1 MFSTPKKYEKYENLW
16 ISKYYCNKEPNKWGI
31 WEGLR
36 EILQNQFDG
45 IKKKI
50 GKKKKIKV
58 IPKNEY
64 LYNGIKYQFEFDFMS
79 NDPNDKTLYGS
90 IKYDRS
96 NKRLIVQNLG
106 TLKRTDLLLG
116 GIGEKANTTDEEIIG
131 RHGEGMK
138 IGALG
143 FVRSNKKENKIGKN
157 FRIYTNGEM
166 WHFILVED
174 EGFPKENKVNK
185 YIKCLKVG
193 IEQDNDVS
201 HKGKVTVEISP
212 IDLENEWI
220 KYLERILWLIKWQ
233 KDEKLNLGIIK
244 AIDEGGKEF
253 GEIFLSEKYRNRI
266 YVKDI
271 FVQEFTDKDNTSV
284 KCFFG
289 FNTDLDLD
297 RDRNAIKDLD
307 KRNILFSK
315 ILSNIL
321 KRREDIMK
329 EITNSFTYNLFNDYL
344 KHIVYLIE
352 HDYIMIRHIIDP
364 GNLGQKEKDDIW
376 DYLEEFKYKEPEY
389 GKIKKKQMIYTSQ
402 VGSLNYFLNQKQLP
416 KEFYP
421 YHEIG
426 CWLTWHVLVGCS
438 NCKCCSSY
446 YRGYEA
452 IYNDKVKKAQVVP
465 EPNELKETLDKITER
480 LKNCKS
486 DYKREYI
493 KFKKYDFQFDNTNAN
508 IDPRD
513 KIVDFDNK
521 IIYFSES
528 LKNSINNIDTKNW
541 LFKMIINTYHID
553 LFELFKL

>member
-45 IKKKI
+45 ILKKI
-50 GKKKKIKV
+50 GKKSKIKV
-58 IPKNEY
+58 IPKNNY
-64 LYNGIKYQFEFDFMS
+64 IYNGINYQFEFDFMS
-79 NDPNDKTLYGS
+79 NDTNDKTIYGF
-90 IKYDRS
+90 IKYDRG
-96 NKRLIVQNLG
+96 NKRLIIQNLG

-116 GIGEKANTTDEEIIG
+116 GKGEKSKTENEEIIG

-138 IGALG
+138 LGALA
-143 FVRSNKKENKIGKN
+143 FIRSNKKEKKEGKD
-157 FRIYTNGEM
+157 FRIFTNEEM

-174 EGFPKENKVNK
+174 GGFPKENNKNK

-193 IEQDNDVS
+193 IEKDKDVN
-201 HKGKVTVEISP
+201 HKDKVTVEISP

-220 KYLERILWLIKWQ
+220 KYLDRILWLIKWQ
-233 KDEKLNLGIIK
+233 KDERLNLGVIK
-244 AIDEGGKEF
+244 AVDEKGKEF
-253 GEIFLSEKYRNRI
+253 GEIFLSEDYRNKI

-271 FVQEFTDKDNTSV
+271 FVQEFNEKDDRSV

-321 KRREDIMK
+321 KRRDDIRK
-329 EITNSFTYNLFNDYL
+329 ELTGSTYNLFNDYL

-352 HDYIMIRHIIDP
+352 YDYIMIRHIIDP
-364 GNLGQKEKDDIW
+364 GNLTQKEKDDIW
-376 DYLEEFKYKEPEY
+376 DYLEENKYKEPDY
-389 GKIKKKQMIYTSQ
+389 GKIKRKQMIYTSYI
-402 VGSLNYFLNQKQLP
+402 GSLNFFLNEKKLP

-421 YHEIG
+421 YHEIN
-426 CWLTWHVLVGCS
+426 CWLTWHVLVGCG
-438 NCKCCSSY
+438 NCKSTSSY
-446 YRGYEA
+446 YKGWDQL
-452 IYNDKVKKAQVVP
+452 YNEQVKKAEIVK
-465 EPNELKETLDKITER
+465 EPNELKETLDRINEK

-493 KFKKYDFQFDNTNAN
+493 KFKKYNFQFDNTNAN

-541 LFKMIINTYHID
+541 IFKMIINTYHID
-553 LFELFKL
+553 LFELCKL

>member
-1 MFSTPKKYEKYENLW
+1 MFSTPKRYERYENLW

-36 EILQNQFDG
+36 EILQNQYDG
-45 IKKKI
+45 ILKKI
-50 GKKKKIKV
+50 GKKSEIKV

-64 LYNGIKYQFEFDFMS
+64 LYKGIKYQFEFDFKS
-79 NDPNDKTLYGS
+79 NYPNDKTIYGF

-96 NKRLIVQNLG
+96 NRRLIIQNHG

-116 GIGEKANTTDEEIIG
+116 GKGEKSKTENEEIIG

-143 FVRSNKKENKIGKN
+143 FVRSNKKEKKEGKN

-166 WHFILVED
+166 WHFLLIED
-174 EGFPKENKVNK
+174 EGFPKENKNNK

-193 IEQDNDVS
+193 IEKDNDIN
-201 HKGKVTVEISP
+201 HKDKVTVEISP

-220 KYLERILWLIKWQ
+220 VYLDRILWLIKWQ
-233 KDEKLNLGIIK
+233 KDEKLNLGVIK
-244 AIDEGGKEF
+244 AIDEKGKDF

-271 FVQEFTDKDNTSV
+271 FVQEFNNNDDRSV

-321 KRREDIMK
+321 KRRDIIMR
-329 EITNSFTYNLFNDYL
+329 EINDTFTYNLFKDYL

-376 DYLEEFKYKEPEY
+376 DYLEEFSFEEPDY
-389 GKIKKKQMIYTSQ
+389 GKIKKKQMQYTCNI
-402 VGSLNYFLNQKQLP
+402 GSLNYFLNEKKLP

-421 YHEIG
+421 SHEIK

-446 YRGYEA
+446 YKGWDDLYRE
-452 IYNDKVKKAQVVP
+452 KVRKAEIVK
-465 EPNELKETLDKITER
+465 EPIELKETLDKITDK
-480 LKNCKS
+480 LKNLRS

-493 KFKKYDFQFDNTNAN
+493 KFKKFDFEFDNNNAH

-513 KIVDFDNK
+513 NIVDFDNK

-541 LFKMIINTYHID
+541 IFKIIINTYHID
-553 LFELFKL
+553 LFELCKL

>member
-79 NDPNDKTLYGS
+79 NEPNDKTLYGS

-143 FVRSNKKENKIGKN
+143 FVRSDKKENKIGKN

-174 EGFPKENKVNK
+174 KGFPKENKINK

-389 GKIKKKQMIYTSQ
+389 GKIKKKQMIYTSY

-446 YRGYEA
+446 YKGYEA
-452 IYNDKVKKAQVVP
+452 IYNDKVKKAQIVP
-465 EPNELKETLDKITER
+465 TPNELKETLDKITER

-553 LFELFKL
+553 LFELCKL